1 MEAIKKLTT
10 IKNGAI
16 SLNELDEL
24 NDQEVEVIILPLIE
38 RKMKKPQNQKER
50 LFQFKG
56 AVESKFSDTST
67 NVDKLIYGGSN
78 KDHKGICEN
87 RF

>member
-10 IKNGAI
+10 IKNGAL

-24 NDQEVEVIILPLIE
+24 NDQEVEVIILPLFEQKI
-38 RKMKKPQNQKER
+38 KPRDQKER

-56 AVESKFSDTST
+56 AVESNFSDTST
-67 NVDKLIYGGSN
+67 KVDKLIYG
-78 KDHKGICEN
+78 
-87 RF
+87 